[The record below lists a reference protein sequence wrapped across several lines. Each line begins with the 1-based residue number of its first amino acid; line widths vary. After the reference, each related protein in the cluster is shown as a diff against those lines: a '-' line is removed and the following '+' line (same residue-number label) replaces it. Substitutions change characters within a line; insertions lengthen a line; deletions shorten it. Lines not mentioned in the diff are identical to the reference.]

1 MVKRGGQRRNQGPV
15 WDGFRQEVEVIAP
28 LPEASVFTED
38 FDEAECPPWLVW
50 LPAANPKSC
59 VARSDR
65 SEPRGSGLVRP
76 CSWREACRRGDGLLD
91 RRLPASQPCC
101 DDAARR
107 RPPCDGTN
115 RFRKHSATLVNAIE
129 AHGPADEVKAET
141 ILYDALPL
149 YLRELYC
156 HGCIIGRAYPRTINP
171 SELNQR
177 LEFRQA

>member
-1 MVKRGGQRRNQGPV
+1 MNAPRNTGRKLNGFERRFLALNEDEQYRMFRHLHILIVNEPDGRITVYGPK
-15 WDGFRQEVEVIAP
+15 Q
-28 LPEASVFTED
+28 
-38 FDEAECPPWLVW
+38 
-50 LPAANPKSC
+50 
-59 VARSDR
+59 
-65 SEPRGSGLVRP
+65 
-76 CSWREACRRGDGLLD
+76 
-91 RRLPASQPCC
+91 
-101 DDAARR
+101 
-107 RPPCDGTN
+107 DGTN
-115 RFRKHSATLVNAIE
+115 RFSKHSATLVNAIE